1 MIKIL
6 TKNEAKKYITCV
18 SELFRLKREV
28 SDIYIDS
35 NAKNEFNKLLKR
47 IEAENLYETEPIKKE
62 IVRRRFL
69 LGESFMKISEALNY
83 SSTYIYTLYN
93 QIIKDFTM
101 VIFQIV
107 IL

>member
-1 MIKIL
+1 M
-6 TKNEAKKYITCV
+6 TKDEAKKYIACV

-28 SDIYIDS
+28 SDIDID
-35 NAKNEFNKLLKR
+35 NEAKNEFNRLLKR
-47 IEAENLYETEPIKKE
+47 IEEENLYETEPIKKE

-69 LGESFMKISEALNY
+69 LGESFSKISEALNY
-83 SSTYIYTLYN
+83 SSTYVYNLYN

-101 VIFQIV
+101 VIFRIV